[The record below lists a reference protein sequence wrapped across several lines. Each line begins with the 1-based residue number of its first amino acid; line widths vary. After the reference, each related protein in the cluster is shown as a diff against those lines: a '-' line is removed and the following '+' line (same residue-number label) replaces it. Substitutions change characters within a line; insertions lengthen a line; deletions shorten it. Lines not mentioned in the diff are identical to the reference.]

1 MKNYVRTAGAL
12 FAAASLTAL
21 PGPALA
27 AQEFDQATYDLL
39 LDCATLQIIFA
50 SNGSD
55 EAAKKDSV
63 NMGVAFISAAQLMSG
78 VEIGDLGAVVKP
90 RQARIMGQIASSDPA
105 ATRLTR
111 SCGAIL
117 KVGINYKDMGK

>member
-1 MKNYVRTAGAL
+1 MKNIVRTAGAL

-21 PGPALA
+21 PEPALA

-63 NMGVAFISAAQLMSG
+63 NM
-78 VEIGDLGAVVKP
+78 GDLGAVVKP